1 MVAIEFIK
9 TYKKYILVVLAVLLI
24 IICGSLLF
32 KPLSNKWDAYLM
44 SRPQIKQLKE
54 EITTHKKNEQIALD
68 SANYYKILAKKYEAS
83 ADSSKTITI
92 YIKQKTNEEVNNI
105 PNLSVDSNTKQ
116 FPIDMDEYLTNRGK
130 VNK

>member
-54 EITTHKKNEQIALD
+54 EIITHKKNEQTALD

-105 PNLSVDSNTKQ
+105 PNLSVDSNSKQ